1 MTGRRRVMM
10 VQPHRKAMRPPLFG
24 VVTDGKT
31 GVRHQIDDQRLS
43 LRVAIPLLVVMAALA
58 WAAVIEIAL
67 RVF

>member
-10 VQPHRKAMRPPLFG
+10 VQPHRKGIRPPLFG
-24 VVTDGKT
+24 VVTDVKT
-31 GVRHQIDDQRLS
+31 EAGRIDDQRLS

-58 WAAVIEIAL
+58 WTVVIDIAL